1 MITNNVYNDDGFGEN
16 YKFIIYA
23 ILYAEYLNEEFHYT
37 KMSNIEHNYDSD
49 IEFVTKKEKLI
60 NIINNYP
67 IAKEHIQYKRP
78 DRFELLH
85 FFENNIDFC
94 IKSKSLKYLKN
105 IFKEV
110 NETKFDSSFCN
121 IAIHIRKMNIQD
133 ISKSNLQVPGTDVPI
148 DLYNTIIRQLKNI
161 YNNCKIHIYS
171 QTENNLELS
180 KEKSSFD
187 FEDDSIVLH
196 LNETVEKTFIDFVYA
211 DVLVVAPSSFSYSA
225 GLLSDGVIYYI
236 ESCHKA
242 LPNWNMVA
250 HYVSTH
256 DRYRFFI
263 GAQKIKIYYDTKTG
277 QFYKDI
283 NGIRLYINI
292 YDYL

>member
-242 LPNWNMVA
+242 LPNWNMVE